1 MSALINNCL
10 KEISADLNQL
20 QMIKKDYILK
30 FDPESKKL
38 IIKDM
43 EEILQKIKEK
53 VILIIPINSFF

>member
-1 MSALINNCL
+1 MSDLINNCL

-20 QMIKKDYILK
+20 QMKKKDYILK

-53 VILIIPINSFF
+53 VILIKPINSFF